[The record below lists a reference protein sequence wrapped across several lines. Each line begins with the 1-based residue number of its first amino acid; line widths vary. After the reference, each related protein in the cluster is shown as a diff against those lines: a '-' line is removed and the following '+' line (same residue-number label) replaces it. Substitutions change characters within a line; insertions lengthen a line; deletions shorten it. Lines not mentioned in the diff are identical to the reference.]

1 MAKIIDNRSSLDS
14 TIRIY
19 DNFYSFDT
27 VVNPSEFDL
36 VHGYFMTVCANKNI
50 ANNFTAAFFR
60 ISQTTGV
67 PALTLLEYVRGDNNS
82 DTMHMDKTICY
93 FLNTLK
99 SKTAMYGVSQLPKAN
114 QPVARNILQ

>member
-67 PALTLLEYVRGDNNS
+67 PALTLLEYVRGEIGRA
-82 DTMHMDKTICY
+82 H
-93 FLNTLK
+93 
-99 SKTAMYGVSQLPKAN
+99 V
-114 QPVARNILQ
+114 